1 MPRVCVCVCCIS
13 SMLFVQVLGLY
24 RGMSSPIAAVG
35 VINSMVF
42 GVYGHF
48 LRLQH
53 SVMLWVGGWGL

>member
-1 MPRVCVCVCCIS
+1 MCCIS